1 MSNIRVKKRNGR
13 LENFE
18 VNKINRFVERACENL
33 SGVSA
38 SEVVLDMET
47 TFYDKIPTFEID
59 KAIELTARQKIYKE
73 PNYSYVAGRVVLST
87 LYKEILRE
95 SVDAD
100 TFDADYRSAFVKN
113 LKK

>member
-47 TFYDKIPTFEID
+47 TFYDKISTSQID
-59 KAIELTARQKIYKE
+59 KSKKE
-73 PNYSYVAGRVVLST
+73 NIKRAKLFICSWQSGT
-87 LYKEILRE
+87 EHFI
-95 SVDAD
+95 
-100 TFDADYRSAFVKN
+100 
-113 LKK
+113 